1 MNCDHCKNKLSA
13 FIDNE
18 LHVDE
23 RLELQD
29 HLMVCPSCRA
39 EYDTLRQIGVLFE
52 RLPDETP
59 SPAFVQVAVN
69 RIASIPRRARW
80 SERFLA
86 PAISVVKSA
95 AAFVFAPD
103 GFGATGRKNLSSR
116 GYLRA
121 FDDSPPGSFA
131 DVYLTV
137 IQRGNN

>member
-1 MNCDHCKNKLSA
+1 MNCDYYKNKLSA
-13 FIDNE
+13 FIDDE
-18 LHVDE
+18 LLIDE

-29 HLMVCPSCRA
+29 HLMICPSCRA
-39 EYDTLRQIGVLFE
+39 EDDTLRQVGVLIE

-59 SPAFVQVAVN
+59 SPAFVQAAVN
-69 RIASIPRRARW
+69 RAASIPRRARW
-80 SERFLA
+80 RERFLA
-86 PAISVVKSA
+86 PAFSLVKSA
-95 AAFVFAPD
+95 AAFVFAPE

-137 IQRGNN
+137 LQGGSH